1 MPSPVETPKVVDG
14 SALTV
19 EKSIPVAVHP
29 EHETPGGFLFLT
41 SIDQVAHIV
50 VSTVYCFER
59 SNDNAVDV
67 IKQALSKVLVHYYPL
82 AGRLAKSSEG
92 KLIVDCQK
100 KLGVPFVEAV
110 ADCDL
115 DSLGDMSILHPDVL
129 GKLVYKDP
137 TTQNMP
143 ETAPLLTAQVTKLK
157 NGGLILGI
165 ALNHCMSDGISAI
178 KFINSWSEIARGKP
192 LSVVPCHDR
201 TILKPRMPHQ
211 ICGPYDDFVQISD
224 VSNMTTLYEKEQNVC
239 RSFHFD
245 SEKLAAVKKM
255 ATACGQ
261 VKRSITSFVALT
273 ALVWRARSMALKMK
287 PHQQTMLTIPVD
299 FRSKLSPPIS
309 DGFFGNAVV
318 FPCCLCNTGE
328 LFDEPISST
337 AERIAEAIERV
348 NEDYA
353 RSRID
358 YLDKYGFE
366 EFALGTLLISSWT
379 KLDYGS
385 SDFGWGE
392 PRQFG
397 TGSLPAKSC
406 LFMRGWRN
414 KKDVVVVL
422 SLPFSA
428 MNTFQELLQV

>member
-1 MPSPVETPKVVDG
+1 MPLPMEPFKAVDG
-14 SALTV
+14 SGLTV
-19 EKSIPVAVHP
+19 ERSIPIAVHP
-29 EHETPGGFLFLT
+29 EHETPGGVLFLT
-41 SIDQVAHIV
+41 SIDQVTHIV

-59 SNDNAVDV
+59 SNENAVDV
-67 IKQALSKVLVHYYPL
+67 VKQALSKVLVHYHPL

-92 KLIVDCQK
+92 KLVVDCQK
-100 KLGVPFVEAV
+100 KPGVPFVEAV
-110 ADCDL
+110 TDCDL
-115 DSLGDMSILHPDVL
+115 DSLGDMSYLHHDVL

-143 ETAPLLTAQVTKLK
+143 EAAPLLTAQ

-178 KFINSWSEIARGKP
+178 KFINSWAEIARGKP

-201 TILKPRMPHQ
+201 TILKPRMPPQ
-211 ICGPYDDFVQISD
+211 ICGPYDDFVQLSD
-224 VSNMTTLYEKEQNVC
+224 VSNLTALYEKEQMVH

-245 SEKLAAVKKM
+245 PEKLAAVKKM
-255 ATACGQ
+255 ATAGGQ
-261 VKRSITSFVALT
+261 AKRSITSFVALA
-273 ALVWRARSMALKMK
+273 ALVWRTRSMALKMK

-299 FRSKLSPPIS
+299 FRSKLSPPVP

-328 LFDEPISST
+328 LIDEPFSST

-358 YLDKYGFE
+358 YLDTYGFQ

-392 PRQFG
+392 PMQFG

-406 LFMRGWRN
+406 LFMRGWKN

-428 MNTFQELLQV
+428 MKTFQELLQG

>member
-1 MPSPVETPKVVDG
+1 MPSPTEAFKAVDG
-14 SALTV
+14 SGLAV
-19 EKSIPVAVHP
+19 ERSIPIAVHP
-29 EHETPGGFLFLT
+29 EYETPGGFIFLT

-50 VSTVYCFER
+50 VSTVYCFDR
-59 SNDNAVDV
+59 SSENAADV
-67 IKQALSKVLVHYYPL
+67 VKQALSKVLVHYYPL
-82 AGRLAKSSEG
+82 AGRLARSTEG

-115 DSLGDMSILHPDVL
+115 DSLGDMSVLHPDVL
-129 GKLVYKDP
+129 AKLVYKDP

-143 ETAPLLTAQVTKLK
+143 EIAPLLTAQVTKLT

-178 KFINSWSEIARGKP
+178 KFINSWAEIARGEP

-201 TILKPRMPHQ
+201 TILKPRMPPQ
-211 ICGPYDDFVQISD
+211 IRGPYDDFVQLSD
-224 VSNMTTLYEKEQNVC
+224 VSNLTALYEKEQLVY

-245 SEKLAAVKKM
+245 SEKLAAVKGM
-255 ATACGQ
+255 ATAGGQ
-261 VKRSITSFVALT
+261 VKRSITSFVALA
-273 ALVWRARSMALKMK
+273 ALVWRTRSMALGMK

-299 FRSKLSPPIS
+299 FRSKLTTPVPH
-309 DGFFGNAVV
+309 GFFGNAVV
-318 FPCCLCNTGE
+318 FPCCLCTAGE
-328 LFDEPISST
+328 FIDEPISST
-337 AERIAEAIERV
+337 TERITKAIDRV

-358 YLDKYGFE
+358 YLDAYGFE

-406 LFMRGWRN
+406 LFMRGWRD

-422 SLPFSA
+422 SLPVSA
-428 MNTFQELLQV
+428 MTTVQELLQI